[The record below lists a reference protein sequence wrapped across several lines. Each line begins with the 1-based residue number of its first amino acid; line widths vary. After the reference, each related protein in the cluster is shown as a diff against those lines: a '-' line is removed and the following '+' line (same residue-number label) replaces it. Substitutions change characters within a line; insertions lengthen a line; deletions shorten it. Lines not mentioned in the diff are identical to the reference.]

1 MLIKTIEL
9 NKTYINMK
17 ILILIFITVISFES
31 FADEGMPNIE
41 IGQTW
46 SLEARSNKI
55 SLSNSKVLYYLS
67 HDAYNTYQAR
77 AFSDWD
83 RFSYIDSRNLV
94 RLNQGDRIK
103 ILKTKHQNRI
113 YQVELLDGFEKNK
126 KYFVIKDDLIKDFK
140 LLEKIDE

>member
-1 MLIKTIEL
+1 MFKLITSLLLLIFSLGSIANSGNLDIKT
-9 NKTYINMK
+9 
-17 ILILIFITVISFES
+17 
-31 FADEGMPNIE
+31 
-41 IGQTW
+41 GQIW
-46 SLEARSNKI
+46 SLESKSNRLSI
-55 SLSNSKVLYYLS
+55 SNSEVLFFFS
-67 HDAYNTYQAR
+67 NDAYNTYQAR